1 MDYLRELQRRQS
13 ALLVRLLTMESSR
26 EDSDETDAT
35 SQRLAAEQ
43 PLRQGKRSGRE
54 ASFSMAP
61 GEKERAAVLPEEE
74 AALKAIS
81 EVREPLRAAEEQWE
95 EESGGAAGVSAA
107 AETEPQAAM
116 LYRNRSTDYFWRS
129 PVTPVGVFPE
139 AAETGGGGTDAEALS
154 RTVQRDARRYDGG
167 FTIF

>member
-13 ALLVRLLTMESSR
+13 ALLARLLTMESSR

-43 PLRQGKRSGRE
+43 PLRQGKRNGRE
-54 ASFSMAP
+54 ASSMAP
-61 GEKERAAVLPEEE
+61 GKKERAAVRLEGEE
-74 AALKAIS
+74 AVQAAPEIG
-81 EVREPLRAAEEQWE
+81 EPLRAAGKRWE
-95 EESGGAAGVSAA
+95 EETVGAAGVSAA
-107 AETEPQAAM
+107 AETEPQAM
-116 LYRNRSTDYFWRS
+116 VFYRS
-129 PVTPVGVFPE
+129 PVTPMGVFSE

-154 RTVQRDARRYDGG
+154 RAVQRDARRYDGG

>member
-13 ALLVRLLTMESSR
+13 ALLARLLTMESSR

-43 PLRQGKRSGRE
+43 PLRQGKRNGRE
-54 ASFSMAP
+54 ASSMAP
-61 GEKERAAVLPEEE
+61 GKKECAAVLREGEE
-74 AALKAIS
+74 AMQAAPEIG
-81 EVREPLRAAEEQWE
+81 EPLRAAGKRWE
-95 EESGGAAGVSAA
+95 EETVGAAGVSAA
-107 AETEPQAAM
+107 AETEPQAM
-116 LYRNRSTDYFWRS
+116 VFYRNQQANHFWRS
-129 PVTPVGVFPE
+129 PMTPMGVFSE

-154 RTVQRDARRYDGG
+154 RAVQRDARRYDGG

>member
-26 EDSDETDAT
+26 EGSDETDAT

-43 PLRQGKRSGRE
+43 SLRQGKRSGRE
-54 ASFSMAP
+54 ASSMTP
-61 GEKERAAVLPEEE
+61 GEKERAAVLPEGE

-81 EVREPLRAAEEQWE
+81 EVREPLRAAEKRRE
-95 EESGGAAGVSAA
+95 EEKGGAAGVSAA
-107 AETEPQAAM
+107 EETEPQAM
-116 LYRNRSTDYFWRS
+116 VFYRNQQTNRVWRS
-129 PVTPVGVFPE
+129 PVTSMGVFPE
-139 AAETGGGGTDAEALS
+139 AAEAGGSGTDAEALS
-154 RTVQRDARRYDGG
+154 RAVQRDARRYDGG